1 MDQDIC
7 KASIFIGNKGKD
19 IKKAMVLNV
28 ILTMIFTCIVSTGVY
43 AFLHPSILMICGV
56 SILVFL
62 FSLIGFSSFLSMNIR
77 YFEITEHEVII
88 ADSTQF
94 RIQYQMLLNVLFK
107 THYEVETVRFSLCN
121 IDAVKIYAIEDTRYT
136 RFTNYDGHTSKG
148 YRVWIKLYL
157 SDHSSFILKD
167 WFYYK
172 HPNVIRAFEY
182 LEENDINIIDHQQI
196 LEIIKKDLSLNDI
209 LNKKVSL

>member
-1 MDQDIC
+1 MDQNHC
-7 KASIFIGNKGKD
+7 KSPIFIGNKGKD
-19 IKKAMVLNV
+19 IKKAMLLNV
-28 ILTMIFTCIVSTGVY
+28 ILTMIFTCIVSTGIST
-43 AFLHPSILMICGV
+43 FFHFSIVMKGGI

-62 FSLIGFSSFLSMNIR
+62 FALIGFSSFLSMNIR
-77 YFEITEHEVII
+77 YFEITDHEIII

-94 RIQYQMLLNVLFK
+94 RIQYQMLFNMLFK
-107 THYEVETVRFSLCN
+107 THYEVETARFSLRD
-121 IDAVKIYAIEDTRYT
+121 IDAIKIYAIEDTKYT
-136 RFTNYDGHTSKG
+136 RFTNYDGDASKG

-157 SDHSSFILKD
+157 SDQSSFILKD

-172 HPNVIRAFEY
+172 QPNVIRAFEY
-182 LEENDINIIDHQQI
+182 LAENNINIMDHQHI